1 MSNQAVIKM
10 VEENEI
16 LKQRVCLLENWI
28 QILEKDISI
37 GDFLRRNNIFE
48 VAIYAYGKYGKMLM
62 QELKKDG
69 ILVKYA
75 IDANKTNEMSDIP
88 IFLLHDKLPAIDM
101 VIVSTVGISVLD
113 IRESLAHLGCP
124 VIGLNEL
131 VKGLVN

>member
-10 VEENEI
+10 VEENEM
-16 LKQRVCLLENWI
+16 LKQRVCLLENWV

-37 GDFLRRNNIFE
+37 GDFLRRNNIYE

-75 IDANKTNEMSDIP
+75 IDANKTNDTSDIP
-88 IFLLHDKLPAIDM
+88 IYLLHDKLPAIDM

-113 IRESLAHLGCP
+113 IRERLAYLGCP